1 MRRLDMIG
9 LAETGSG
16 KTLAY
21 LLPALVHVN
30 AQPVPQPG
38 DGPIAL
44 ILAPTRELAAQIHE
58 ESVRFGH
65 PCGVRTACVV
75 GGLPKGAQIK
85 ALRKAPEVVVATP
98 GRLNDLLSARR
109 TKLVQCTYLVLDEAD
124 RMLDMGFE
132 PQIRQLLAQMKA
144 DRQTLLF
151 SATWPFEV
159 QALAKHVLLPG
170 SVMVEVGGALA
181 EGGRANARIEQRV
194 TVCDEGSKVSTLVG
208 LLEEYLDV
216 DARLMI
222 FCASKRRCDD
232 LTRALRLDGWPA
244 LAIHGDKSQEERD
257 WVLEEFKAGTEPLLV
272 ATDVAQRGLDIKDVR
287 CVINFDCPSSG
298 EAYVHRIGRTGRAGS
313 TGSAHTLLTQDDAR
327 VATEL
332 VKVLRG
338 AAQLVPEELEL
349 LVARAGA
356 T

>member
-1 MRRLDMIG
+1 VAALTPTQVEDRRRALSIRVFPDTECPNPVETFLQASFPRYLLDLLAAHSFEIPTPIQKQAWPVVMRRLDMIG

-132 PQIRQLLAQMKA
+132 PQIRRIVEKDNMPVKGKVRFKITYPNLL
-144 DRQTLLF
+144 LLYL
-151 SATWPFEV
+151 WP
-159 QALAKHVLLPG
+159 
-170 SVMVEVGGALA
+170 
-181 EGGRANARIEQRV
+181 
-194 TVCDEGSKVSTLVG
+194 
-208 LLEEYLDV
+208 
-216 DARLMI
+216 
-222 FCASKRRCDD
+222 
-232 LTRALRLDGWPA
+232 
-244 LAIHGDKSQEERD
+244 
-257 WVLEEFKAGTEPLLV
+257 
-272 ATDVAQRGLDIKDVR
+272 
-287 CVINFDCPSSG
+287 
-298 EAYVHRIGRTGRAGS
+298 
-313 TGSAHTLLTQDDAR
+313 
-327 VATEL
+327 
-332 VKVLRG
+332 
-338 AAQLVPEELEL
+338 
-349 LVARAGA
+349 
-356 T
+356 